1 MVWEKKT
8 EQVRVH
14 MTPSDMKLLDAWKQ
28 RTRAGSRAE
37 AARLLI
43 FKALRAEGA
52 MPDDDE

>member
-1 MVWEKKT
+1 
-8 EQVRVH
+8 
-14 MTPSDMKLLDAWKQ
+14 MKLLDAWKQ